1 MSGPRVMIAGAG
13 LGGVSAA
20 LSLKSQGVDDVV
32 IFEQADALQKI
43 QVGIGMI
50 LWPNGARALKEIGV
64 KDELAQWANQ
74 VDEVHARAP
83 KGSVLSAWS
92 LRDIAGQVG
101 APCLCFV
108 RGELH
113 KLLTSHLDDG
123 VLKLGRTCES
133 YTQDADGVTV
143 RFSDGSEERG
153 DALICS
159 DGMFSEFRR
168 QIAGV
173 GPPDFPPYVYTTWN
187 GVVDYDDADAFPY
200 GRFYLLFGR
209 AFRFNIYRVENPD
222 HGFRTYWGALGYV
235 DARDTDPGGTKA
247 FLKQTF
253 DGYMKCVG
261 DLIDR
266 TEEQDIRRVRFY
278 GGRATPRWGDGR
290 ASLLGDAAHALT
302 NTLGQGS
309 GMAFEDSIVLGRAFG
324 ASGSDALGALRR
336 YEGRRVARTDTAL
349 ELIAKLSSTSSME
362 TAARTWFR
370 NNVLIRVGF
379 RRGLAAS
386 YERWL
391 GAVESEFAPFPA
403 SPNGGN
409 A

>member
-1 MSGPRVMIAGAG
+1 MIAGAG

-32 IFEQADALQKI
+32 IFEQADALAKI

-64 KDELAQWANQ
+64 KDKLAEWANQ

-83 KGSVLSAWS
+83 KGGVLSRWS
-92 LRDIAGQVG
+92 LREISGRLG

-113 KLLTSHLDDG
+113 KLLTSQLDDD
-123 VLKLGRTCES
+123 VLQLGRTCQS
-133 YTQDADGVTV
+133 YTQDADGITV
-143 RFSDGSEERG
+143 HFSDGSEERG
-153 DALICS
+153 DALIAS

-168 QIAGV
+168 QVAGV

-200 GRFYLLFGR
+200 GRFYLVFGR
-209 AFRFNIYRVENPD
+209 GFRFNIYRVENAD
-222 HGFRTYWGALGYV
+222 HGYRTYWGALGYV
-235 DARDTDPGGTKA
+235 DARDTDPGGPKA

-266 TEEQDIRRVRFY
+266 TEEQEIRRVRFY
-278 GGRATPRWGDGR
+278 GGRATPCWGDGR
-290 ASLLGDAAHALT
+290 VSLLGDAAHALT

-324 ASGSDALGALRR
+324 ASGDDALGALRK

-362 TAARTWFR
+362 TAARVWFR

-386 YERWL
+386 YENWL
-391 GAVESEFAPFPA
+391 GAVENEFTPFPTSA
-403 SPNGGN
+403 PEEV